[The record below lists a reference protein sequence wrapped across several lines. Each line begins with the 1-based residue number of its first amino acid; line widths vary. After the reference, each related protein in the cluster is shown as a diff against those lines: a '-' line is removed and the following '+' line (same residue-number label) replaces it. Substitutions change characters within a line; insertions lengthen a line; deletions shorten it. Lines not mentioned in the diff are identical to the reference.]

1 MAHFAKLDENNT
13 VIDILV
19 VRNED
24 IDSSNEETSGIAYLT
39 NLFGGIWKQ
48 TSYNNNIRKN
58 YASIGSTY
66 NQDFDAFISPQPYP
80 SWILNE
86 ITCKWEAPIPMPTIE
101 IGDKFTYTWNEE
113 TTSWLKIT
121 FE

>member
-1 MAHFAKLDENNT
+1 MAHFAQLDENNN
-13 VIDILV
+13 VLQVLV

-24 IDSSNEETSGIAYLT
+24 IDSSNEEASGIAYLT
-39 NLFGGIWKQ
+39 DIFGGIWKQ

-58 YASIGSTY
+58 YANIGSTY
-66 NQDFDAFISPQPYP
+66 NQDLDAFISPQPYP

-101 IGDKFTYTWNEE
+101 YDDRFTYVWKEE
-113 TTSWLKIT
+113 TVSWFKVN

>member
-1 MAHFAKLDENNT
+1 MAHFAKLDENNI
-13 VIDILV
+13 VIDVLV

-24 IDSSNEETSGIAYLT
+24 LDSSNEEASGIAYLT

-58 YASIGSTY
+58 YATIGFTY
-66 NQDFDAFISPQPYP
+66 NQDLNAFISPQPYP

-101 IGDKFTYTWNEE
+101 IDDKFTYTWKEE
-113 TTSWLKIT
+113 TTSWVKIT

>member
-13 VIDILV
+13 VLDILV

-24 IDSSNEETSGIAYLT
+24 IDSSNEEASGIAYLT
-39 NLFGGIWKQ
+39 DILGGIWKQ

-58 YASIGSTY
+58 YATIGSTY
-66 NQDFDAFISPQPYP
+66 NQDLDAFISPQPYP

-101 IGDKFTYTWNEE
+101 DDDRFTYVWKEE
-113 TTSWLKIT
+113 TVSWFKVN

>member
-58 YASIGSTY
+58 YATIGSTY

-86 ITCKWEAPIPMPTIE
+86 ITYKWEAPIPMPTIE
-101 IGDKFTYTWNEE
+101 SDDNFTYTWTEE
-113 TTSWLKIT
+113 TTSWVKIT
-121 FE
+121 F

>member
-13 VIDILV
+13 VLDILV

-24 IDSSNEETSGIAYLT
+24 LDSSNEEASGITYLT

-58 YASIGSTY
+58 YATIGSTY

-101 IGDKFTYTWNEE
+101 IDDQFTYTWEEE
-113 TTSWLKIT
+113 TTSWVKIT
-121 FE
+121 F

>member
-13 VIDILV
+13 VLDILV

-24 IDSSNEETSGIAYLT
+24 LDSSNEEASGIAYLT

-58 YASIGSTY
+58 YASIGFTY
-66 NQDFDAFISPQPYP
+66 NQNLNAFISPQPYP

-86 ITCKWEAPIPMPTIE
+86 ITCKWEAPIPMPTVE
-101 IGDKFTYTWNEE
+101 IDDKFTYTWKEE
-113 TTSWLKIT
+113 TTSWVKIT